1 MNNIQIFNNEQF
13 GRVRII
19 MSDENKPMFL
29 ANDVARSL
37 GYAKPANAISTH
49 CKGVTV
55 LVTPVQNQYGTPV
68 MQDVK
73 YIPESDVSR
82 LVMRSKLPQA
92 EQFQDWVCDEVLPA
106 IRKTGGYMSAK
117 ETDTPEMIMAR
128 AVLVANDTIARQ
140 KQQLE
145 QAHKQVAALAP
156 KAELMDK
163 VLDTDQKID
172 VGQAA
177 KILNLPFGRNTL
189 FQRLRERGIFFCNRN
204 EPKQEYINRGY
215 FELKEKLI
223 DRNNHESF
231 TVIKVLV
238 TQKGLDFLARQF
250 EVVQTPKKMAPIKY
264 PPYTTISTP
273 RWGRL
278 AEMRGVF
285 IPFLPTSLQSVVNY
299 ILTV

>member
-1 MNNIQIFNNEQF
+1 MNNLQIFNNERF

-37 GYAKPANAISTH
+37 GYIEYQKAIRTH
-49 CKGVTV
+49 CKGVSEMD
-55 LVTPVQNQYGTPV
+55 TPTDGGIQR
-68 MQDVK
+68 VK
-73 YIPESDVSR
+73 YIPESDVYR

-117 ETDTPEMIMAR
+117 
-128 AVLVANDTIARQ
+128 DTIARQ

-250 EVVQTPKKMAPIKY
+250 EVVQTPKKMAPIK
-264 PPYTTISTP
+264 
-273 RWGRL
+273 
-278 AEMRGVF
+278 
-285 IPFLPTSLQSVVNY
+285 
-299 ILTV
+299 

>member
-1 MNNIQIFNNEQF
+1 MNTQIFQYNGNPVTFQ
-13 GRVRII
+13 
-19 MSDENKPMFL
+19 
-29 ANDVARSL
+29 L
-37 GYAKPANAISTH
+37 GNRDLMVNATEMAKPFDKRPIDYLRLSSTNELIRAKVRKSHIDKNQLVITERGGSNPGTWFHEDIALDFAQWLSVDFRLWCNDRIKELLRHGITATQPTIEKIIDDPDNAI
-49 CKGVTV
+49 K
-55 LVTPVQNQYGTPV
+55 LL
-68 MQDVK
+68 MALK
-73 YIPESDVSR
+73 EER
-82 LVMRSKLPQA
+82 L
-92 EQFQDWVCDEVLPA
+92 E
-106 IRKTGGYMSAK
+106 
-117 ETDTPEMIMAR
+117 
-128 AVLVANDTIARQ
+128 RQ
-140 KQQLE
+140 KLAE
-145 QAHKQVAALAP
+145 LNVQAHKQVAALAP

-250 EVVQTPKKMAPIKY
+250 EVVQTPKKMAPIK
-264 PPYTTISTP
+264 
-273 RWGRL
+273 
-278 AEMRGVF
+278 
-285 IPFLPTSLQSVVNY
+285 
-299 ILTV
+299 